1 MAASAGSEHLF
12 VYGTLRRAI
21 AAGPYPELNR
31 HARYLGTASV
41 AGRLYDLGRYPG
53 LVPSDDPADRV
64 YGEIFRLRRAAHV
77 LALLDDY
84 EGCSARFA
92 IPHEYLRA
100 SLGATLASGAEQ
112 SAWVYLLNQQP
123 AAATRVPGGDYLT
136 YLKKPSRGR
145 AKQR

>member
-1 MAASAGSEHLF
+1 MTAFAESEHLF

-31 HARYLGTASV
+31 HARYLGTARV

-64 YGEIFRLRRAAHV
+64 CGEIYRLRRAAHV

-92 IPHEYLRA
+92 PPHEYRRA
-100 SLGATLASGAEQ
+100 WLGATLASGAEQ
-112 SAWVYLLNQQP
+112 SAWVYLLNRQP
-123 AAATRVPGGDYLT
+123 VAATRIPGEDYLT
-136 YLKKPSRGR
+136 YLNSPAPQAR
-145 AKQR
+145 